1 MQRTSNPKIKIMTIY
16 CYYYIK
22 GDPNQEK
29 LGKLLTSSRLEAAK
43 HFATQKQLSLK
54 TFLSIWAINKKKVF

>member
-1 MQRTSNPKIKIMTIY
+1 MTIY

-22 GDPNQEK
+22 GDPNQEN
-29 LGKLLTSSRLEAAK
+29 LGKLSTSSRLEAAK

-54 TFLSIWAINKKKVF
+54 TFLSIWTINKKKVF